1 MYMHSNTDGSMATE
15 AQALRKGWDIQAANH
30 LKSAGGRVIGSSGLP
45 LRRGVGVPVP
55 AGSHGLGGS
64 LGPMGFAPGVCLF
77 VCVLP
82 MCFAPGK
89 HSRARKVLPVVMW
102 CRRCARVA
110 GRLRFFFCFFAAG
123 SSLASL
129 PPVQRMAQVFFLLK
143 STLTV

>member
-1 MYMHSNTDGSMATE
+1 MYMHSNTDGSIATD
-15 AQALRKGWDIQAANH
+15 AQALRTGWDIQAANH

-64 LGPMGFAPGVCLF
+64 LGPMGFAPGVC
-77 VCVLP
+77 VCV
-82 MCFAPGK
+82 CVAHVF
-89 HSRARKVLPVVMW
+89 RARKVLPVLMW

-129 PPVQRMAQVFFLLK
+129 PPVQKMAQVFFLLK